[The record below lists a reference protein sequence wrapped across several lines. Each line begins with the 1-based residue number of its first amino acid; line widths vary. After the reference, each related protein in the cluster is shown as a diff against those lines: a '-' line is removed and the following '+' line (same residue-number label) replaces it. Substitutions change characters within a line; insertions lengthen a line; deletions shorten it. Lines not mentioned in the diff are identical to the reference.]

1 MTPIRM
7 AGIVLLVI
15 GVVLLAM
22 GYNATQATTEQFAE
36 AVTGQYSDRT
46 VWYLVGGI
54 AAFTA
59 GLLMA
64 VFGRKKS

>member
-7 AGIVLLVI
+7 AGIVVLVI

-22 GYNATQATTEQFAE
+22 GYNASQSTAEQLGE
-36 AVTGQYSDRT
+36 AITGQYSDQT
-46 VWYLVGGI
+46 VWYLIGGI

-64 VFGRKKS
+64 VFGRKKG